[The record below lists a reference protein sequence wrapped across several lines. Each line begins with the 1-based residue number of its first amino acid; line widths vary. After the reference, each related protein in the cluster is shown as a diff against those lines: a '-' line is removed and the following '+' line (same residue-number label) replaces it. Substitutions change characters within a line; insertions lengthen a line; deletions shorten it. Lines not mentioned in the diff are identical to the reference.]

1 MEQSV
6 KIYRQNKS
14 DENKQKSKSK
24 ESTGSNTAFKKQRD
38 NSGDPLNS
46 GLSNK
51 DGRKNRQ
58 IENNGDQYLDS
69 AALSAS
75 RIAGPAGGS
84 SEKGLSSSNG

>member
-1 MEQSV
+1 
-6 KIYRQNKS
+6 
-14 DENKQKSKSK
+14 
-24 ESTGSNTAFKKQRD
+24 
-38 NSGDPLNS
+38 LNS

-51 DGRKNRQ
+51 DGRKNKQ